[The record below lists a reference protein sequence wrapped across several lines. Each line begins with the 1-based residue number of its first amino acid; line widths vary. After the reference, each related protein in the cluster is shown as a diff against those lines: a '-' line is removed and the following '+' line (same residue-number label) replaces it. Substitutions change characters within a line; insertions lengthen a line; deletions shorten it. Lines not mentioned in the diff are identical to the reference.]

1 MSGFYQIEVGAPV
14 HDQSLLLGSPGK
26 AAQLQLPIR
35 EHRAQLSEL
44 IQTDE
49 SPARGLMDAAR
60 MPTAGVHGDCLWA
73 KAAAFAPPPAVNKT
87 SKRSQD
93 QIKQSTR

>member
-1 MSGFYQIEVGAPV
+1 MSGFSQIEADAPV
-14 HDQSLLLGSPGK
+14 HNQSLLLGSPGK
-26 AAQLQLPIR
+26 AAKLQLPIR

-60 MPTAGVHGDCLWA
+60 MPTAGVHGDCCGRRLLRL
-73 KAAAFAPPPAVNKT
+73 PRPRQSIRRQSAVKT
-87 SKRSQD
+87 K
-93 QIKQSTR
+93 